1 MRQRRGAM
9 TDELDRLLTRH
20 FQPGPAKADIP
31 RRILEILRRRRKPE
45 RFIKTISVEASER
58 GVCRIDSG
66 EAPRRTPAT
75 IPGRAG
81 ERTRATSGAAA
92 RRLAERAKKELS
104 EYLQGR
110 RSFFTV
116 PVDLSTLPAFQRRV
130 LEAAYRI
137 PLGETRT
144 YAWIARR
151 IGHPHAA
158 RAVGTA
164 LARNPVPLIIPCHR
178 VLRSD
183 GALGGY
189 AFGVGMKERLLA
201 LERTTPVLEGCSTT
215 RVVCRVGCDPAGW
228 MRPDRRVIFASVSDA
243 RSVGYRPCSVCRPAG
258 ARAQPT
264 RMR

>member
-1 MRQRRGAM
+1 MRQRSGVM
-9 TDELDRLLTRH
+9 TDDLDRLLARY
-20 FQPGPAKADIP
+20 FQPGPAEADMP
-31 RRILEILRRRRKPE
+31 RRVLGILRRRRGPE

-58 GVCRIDSG
+58 GVRRIDSG
-66 EAPRRTPAT
+66 EAPRRARTAVR
-75 IPGRAG
+75 GRAG
-81 ERTRATSGAAA
+81 ERIHATGGAAA

-116 PVDLSTLPAFQRRV
+116 PVDFSTLPAFQRRV
-130 LEAAYRI
+130 LEATYRI
-137 PLGETRT
+137 PFGETRT

-151 IGHPHAA
+151 IGHPRAA

-164 LARNPVPLIIPCHR
+164 LARNPVPLIVPCHR

-183 GALGGY
+183 GALSGY
-189 AFGVGMKERLLA
+189 ALGVGMKERLLA

-215 RVVCRVGCDPAGW
+215 RVVCRVGCDPAGR